1 MKLLLDTNI
10 FLEVI
15 LDQER
20 ANEARTLLSEV
31 EGHEFFISDYSLHS
45 IGLLLFRRGQHEVFR
60 QFLKDM
66 ILGVG
71 VTVIALSAKETEGL
85 IQVAQQFGL
94 DFDDAYQYVVAERY
108 GLTIISFDS
117 DFDRTE
123 RGRKTPEDLLRGR
136 R

>member
-20 ANEARTLLSEV
+20 ANEARTLLSEI

-45 IGLLLFRRGQHEVFR
+45 IGLLLFRRGKHEVFR
-60 QFLKDM
+60 QFLRDM

-71 VTVIALSAKETEGL
+71 VAVIALSAQEMESL
-85 IQVAQQFGL
+85 IEVAQRFGL
-94 DFDDAYQYVVAERY
+94 DFDDAYQYAVAERY
-108 GLTIISFDS
+108 GLTIVSFDA

-123 RGRKTPEDLLRGR
+123 RGRKVPKDLIKWER
-136 R
+136 

>member
-20 ANEARTLLSEV
+20 ANEARTLLSEI

-45 IGLLLFRRGQHEVFR
+45 IGLLLFRRGKHEVFR
-60 QFLKDM
+60 QFLRDM

-71 VTVIALSAKETEGL
+71 VAVIALSAQEMESL
-85 IQVAQQFGL
+85 IEAAQRFGL
-94 DFDDAYQYVVAERY
+94 DFDDAYQYAVAERY
-108 GLTIISFDS
+108 GLTIVSFDS

-123 RGRKTPEDLLRGR
+123 RGRKVPKDLLEG
-136 R
+136 

>member
-20 ANEARTLLSEV
+20 ADEARTLLSEV

-45 IGLLLFRRGQHEVFR
+45 IGLLLFRRGKHEVFR

-71 VTVIALSAKETEGL
+71 VAVIALSAQEMGRL
-85 IQVAQQFGL
+85 IEAAQRFNL
-94 DFDDAYQYVVAERY
+94 DFDDAYQYAIAKRY
-108 GLTIISFDS
+108 GLTIVSFDS

-123 RGRKTPEDLLRGR
+123 RGRKVPKDLLEG
-136 R
+136 